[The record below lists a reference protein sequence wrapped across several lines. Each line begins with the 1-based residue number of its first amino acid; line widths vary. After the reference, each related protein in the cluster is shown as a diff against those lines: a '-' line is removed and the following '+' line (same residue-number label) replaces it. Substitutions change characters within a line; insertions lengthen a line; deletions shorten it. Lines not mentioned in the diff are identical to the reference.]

1 MRRQSFGHPSVM
13 SNKKRVKQML
23 KLERERAGI
32 LISRNIL
39 CQSQHHLCGAPHSSP
54 NSESHSGPHFDLHSG
69 LLLWPLTLALTMAS
83 HYGLSLKLL
92 LWLSLWPL
100 TQSFT
105 CSLSL
110 SLTLKL
116 TRRHSAHSNRSSGQA
131 SMFIGSSAK

>member
-23 KLERERAGI
+23 KLERERARGYI
-32 LISRNIL
+32 NKSEHFV
-39 CQSQHHLCGAPHSSP
+39 SEHHLCGAPHSSP
-54 NSESHSGPHFDLHSG
+54 NSESHSGPHFDLHSE
-69 LLLWPLTLALTMAS
+69 LSLWSLTLALTMAS
-83 HYGLSLKLL
+83 HSGLSLKLL

-110 SLTLKL
+110 SLTLKF